1 MNDFLRALFF
11 LLLVRPLV
19 KIILGLNIR
28 HQERLPVKGPAI
40 IAANHNSHLD
50 TLVLFSLFPLSML
63 PRIRAVAAMDYWMR
77 SGFLA
82 WFSLNIIGIVPIRR
96 KRDAASPS
104 EDPLQPCHEALARGD
119 ILLFFPEGTRGEPEK
134 MASLKMGISKLCEK
148 HPDLPVVP
156 VFLHGLGKA
165 LPKGD
170 PLLVPFFCD
179 VFVGETQRWTGD
191 AEGFRSQ
198 LETKMHDLAAEGNF
212 AALK

>member
-1 MNDFLRALFF
+1 MNDFLRTLFF
-11 LLLVRPLV
+11 LFLVRPLV
-19 KIILGLNIR
+19 HIILGLNIR
-28 HQERLPVKGPAI
+28 NRERLPIKGPAI

-50 TLVLFSLFPLSML
+50 TLVLFSLFPIAML

-104 EDPLQPCHEALARGD
+104 EDPLQPCHDALARGN

-134 MASLKMGISKLCEK
+134 MVQLKMGISKLCEK
-148 HPDLPVVP
+148 HPELPVVP
-156 VFLHGLGKA
+156 VFMHGLGKA

-179 VFVGETQRWTGD
+179 VFVGEAQKWHGD
-191 AEGFRSQ
+191 AEAFRSQ
-198 LETKMHDLAAEGNF
+198 LESQMHALATEGNF
-212 AALK
+212 PPLK